1 MSSTVIPPRKQVA
14 HYPDSDGQPMSD
26 NTLQFTWIGI
36 LKWGLEAYYLKDPNI
51 FIAGDHL
58 IYPVEGDP
66 KTRQAPDVYV
76 AFGRPKHD
84 RGSYKVWEEAGLFPQ
99 VVFEVWSPN
108 NRFDQMQ
115 DKYAFYEKFGVEEYY
130 IVYPE
135 FPAHVEGWKRDGAKL
150 SRISEINE
158 WVSPRTGI
166 RFSLKE
172 GYLSV
177 FGPDGREMKSPAE
190 IAADRDA
197 EYGRAEQ
204 ERHRAEQIENR
215 ARTAEERAAQLAA
228 RLRELGV
235 DPDKV

>member
-1 MSSTVIPPRKQVA
+1 
-14 HYPDSDGQPMSD
+14 MSD

-36 LKWGLEAYYLKDPNI
+36 LKWGLEAYYLNDPNV

-76 AFGRPKHD
+76 AIGRPKKD
-84 RGSYKVWEEAGLFPQ
+84 RGSYKVWEEGDIFPQ

-108 NRFDQMQ
+108 NRFEQMR
-115 DKYAFYEKFGVEEYY
+115 DKLSFYEKFGAEEYY

-150 SRISEINE
+150 TGIPEING
-158 WVSPRTGI
+158 WISPRTGI
-166 RFSLKE
+166 RFALKE
-172 GYLSV
+172 GDLKV
-177 FGPDGREMKSPAE
+177 FGPDGREMRSPAE

-197 EYGRAEQ
+197 EHRRAEQ
-204 ERHRAEQIENR
+204 ERQRAQREESRAKTAEQ
-215 ARTAEERAAQLAA
+215 RAAQLAT